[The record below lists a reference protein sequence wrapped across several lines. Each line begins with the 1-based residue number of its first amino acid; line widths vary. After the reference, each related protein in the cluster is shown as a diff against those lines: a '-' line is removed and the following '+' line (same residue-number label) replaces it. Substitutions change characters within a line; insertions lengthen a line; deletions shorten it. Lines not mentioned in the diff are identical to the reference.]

1 METPF
6 FGPME
11 GIGGIATR
19 ESQTGE
25 AWEGM
30 TGGRG
35 VVVIGKEGVLSL
47 SACVWCL
54 PYMVHSMKHE

>member
-1 METPF
+1 
-6 FGPME
+6 ME